1 MCWML
6 GAAHHEYQYGVQQHG
21 EAGSQIA
28 AVRLKLLYFNAN
40 CMRGTYSQEDKD
52 L

>member
-21 EAGSQIA
+21 EAGSQIV
-28 AVRLKLLYFNAN
+28 AVRLKPLDFKAYYV
-40 CMRGTYSQEDKD
+40 MGTYSQEDKE